1 VTVTQASSRRV
12 LAGDIVGLLVRLG
25 LAAVWLLSGLEKASD
40 PRETIVAVRSY
51 ELLPESM
58 VGAVAATLPYL
69 EISLGVLLVLGFA
82 TRLAAVLSAAL
93 LLVFIGGVISAA
105 VRGLSIDCGCF
116 GGGGTVAPGATTY
129 TLEILR
135 DIGFLTL
142 AGYLIW
148 RPDTPLS
155 VDRFVRRRSD
165 AAASTT
171 EEETVE

>member
-1 VTVTQASSRRV
+1 MTVTQASSRRV

-116 GGGGTVAPGATTY
+116 GGGGQVAPGATTY
-129 TLEILR
+129 ALEILR
-135 DIGFLTL
+135 DIGFLAL

-155 VDRFVRRRSD
+155 VDRFVRRRGEGPAD
-165 AAASTT
+165 
-171 EEETVE
+171 ETVDQG

>member
-1 VTVTQASSRRV
+1 MIVTQAGSRRV
-12 LAGDIVGLLVRLG
+12 LAWDAVGLVVRLG
-25 LAAVWLLSGLEKASD
+25 LAAVWLLSGFEKASD

-51 ELLPESM
+51 ELLPESL
-58 VGAVAATLPYL
+58 VGTMAATLPYL

-82 TRLAAVLSAAL
+82 TRLAAWLSAAL

-116 GGGGTVAPGATTY
+116 GGGGQVAPGATTY

-135 DIGFLTL
+135 DVGFLAL

-155 VDRFVRRRSD
+155 IDRFVRLRAESVAGT
-165 AAASTT
+165 AAGES
-171 EEETVE
+171 VE

>member
-1 VTVTQASSRRV
+1 VTVSRTGSRRILV
-12 LAGDIVGLLVRLG
+12 WDVVGLLVRLG
-25 LAAVWLLSGLEKASD
+25 LAAVWLLSGFEKASD

-51 ELLPESM
+51 ELLPESLVSM
-58 VGAVAATLPYL
+58 VAATLPYL

-82 TRLAAVLSAAL
+82 TRLAAGLSALL

-105 VRGLSIDCGCF
+105 IRGLSIDCGCF

-129 TLEILR
+129 TLEVVR
-135 DIGFLTL
+135 DIGFLAL

-155 VDRFVRRRSD
+155 VDRFVRRRGG
-165 AAASTT
+165 AAADTAAD
-171 EEETVE
+171 ETVE

>member
-1 VTVTQASSRRV
+1 
-12 LAGDIVGLLVRLG
+12 
-25 LAAVWLLSGLEKASD
+25 
-40 PRETIVAVRSY
+40 
-51 ELLPESM
+51 
-58 VGAVAATLPYL
+58 VAATLPYL
-69 EISLGVLLVLGFA
+69 EVSLGVLLVLGFA
-82 TRLAAVLSAAL
+82 TRLAAALSAAL

>member
-1 VTVTQASSRRV
+1 VIVTQAGSRRV
-12 LAGDIVGLLVRLG
+12 LAWDAVGLVVRLG
-25 LAAVWLLSGLEKASD
+25 LAAVWLLSGFEKASD

-51 ELLPESM
+51 ELLPESL
-58 VGAVAATLPYL
+58 VGTMAATLPYL

-82 TRLAAVLSAAL
+82 TRLAAWLSAAL

-116 GGGGTVAPGATTY
+116 GGGGQVAPGATTY

-135 DIGFLTL
+135 DVGFLAL

-155 VDRFVRRRSD
+155 IDRFVRLRAESVAGT
-165 AAASTT
+165 AAGES
-171 EEETVE
+171 VE

>member
-1 VTVTQASSRRV
+1 MTVAQSGSRRILV
-12 LAGDIVGLLVRLG
+12 WDVVGLLVRLG
-25 LAAVWLLSGLEKASD
+25 LAAVWLLSGFEKASD

-51 ELLPESM
+51 ELLPESL
-58 VGAVAATLPYL
+58 VSTVAAALPYL

-82 TRLAAVLSAAL
+82 TRLAAALSALL

-116 GGGGTVAPGATTY
+116 GGGGQVSVGATTY

-135 DIGFLTL
+135 DIGFLAL

-155 VDRFVRRRSD
+155 VDRFVRRRAESAAG
-165 AAASTT
+165 AAAD
-171 EEETVE
+171 ETVD